1 MLYFSLC
8 RPMAGGTGGWPGLM
22 LFAAEEAKV
31 LRTGGAAV
39 SSLDTNHSI
48 FQSIVIAP
56 DF

>member
-1 MLYFSLC
+1 
-8 RPMAGGTGGWPGLM
+8 MAGGTGGWPGLV
-22 LFAAEEAKV
+22 LFTAEEAKV